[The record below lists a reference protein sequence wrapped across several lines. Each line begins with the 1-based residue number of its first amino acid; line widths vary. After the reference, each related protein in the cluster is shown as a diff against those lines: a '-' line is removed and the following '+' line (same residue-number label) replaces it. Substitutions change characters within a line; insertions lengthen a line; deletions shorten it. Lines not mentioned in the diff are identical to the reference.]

1 MAGFIDRNAGQMM
14 NYATQAGNVIDD
26 MTLIIRKVES
36 LLDSYAAD
44 LDDPTNKQIDKLHEC
59 CNEYFKQMEVYRTIA
74 DTIYQ
79 KGKKLDEIRNG
90 G

>member
-1 MAGFIDRNAGQMM
+1 MAGFIDRNAGQMIS
-14 NYATQAGNVIDD
+14 YSKQAKDVIGE
-26 MTLIIRKVES
+26 MTLIIRKVEG

-44 LDDPTNKQIDKLHEC
+44 IDDPTNKQIEKLHEC
-59 CNEYFKQMEVYRTIA
+59 CNEYFKQMEVYENIA
-74 DTIYQ
+74 NTIYQ